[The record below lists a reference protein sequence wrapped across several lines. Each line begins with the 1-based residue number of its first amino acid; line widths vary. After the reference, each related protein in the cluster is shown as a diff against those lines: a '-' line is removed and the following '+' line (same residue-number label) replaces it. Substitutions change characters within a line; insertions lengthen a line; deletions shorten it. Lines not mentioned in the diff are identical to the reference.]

1 MTDLAVKTAEPLTVV
16 RERLLRQAREDSG
29 RIRAEAEAAAAA
41 TLARAEQEA
50 TEILQAA
57 RTQGEADARA
67 VLSREQMR
75 VRRQARSVVLHAQHE
90 AYLSLRA
97 EVHAALAALR
107 DGPGYGELRQ
117 RLHARARAALGEDAA
132 LTEDS
137 SGGVVAEVPGRRA
150 VLSLGAIA
158 DRVLDA
164 RTLDLE
170 GLWTP

>member
-1 MTDLAVKTAEPLTVV
+1 MTDVAVETVEPLTVV
-16 RERLLRQAREDSG
+16 RERLLRQAREDG
-29 RIRAEAEAAAAA
+29 RRIRAEAEAAAAS

-50 TEILQAA
+50 TEILEAA

-67 VLSREQMR
+67 VHARERTR

-97 EVHAALAALR
+97 EVHAALRKWR
-107 DGPGYGELRQ
+107 DGPDYGEVRK
-117 RLHARARAALGEDAA
+117 RLQARAREALGEDAA

-137 SGGVVAEVPGRRA
+137 SGGVVAEAPGRRV

-164 RTLDLE
+164 HTLDLE